1 MLLALD
7 VMGGDNAPAE
17 TCRGALMACDRFPD
31 LEVALVG
38 TGSRVAPLIAEAS
51 SSVAK
56 RLHVVNA
63 EEVITM
69 DELPSVAIRNKRKSS
84 LRIAMEMVRSGEAQ
98 CCISAGNTGAIVAGG
113 VLVVGRIPGIDRPG
127 LGVPLPAIDR
137 LRMLIDVGATVRSK
151 PLNLVQFALMGGLY
165 MRHVLNVADPKVAL
179 LANGEEEIKGDDV
192 IAQARD
198 VLRKGPFTFIG
209 YVEGKDIPV
218 GPADVVV
225 CDGFTGNILLKVMEG
240 LGEAVYALLREEM
253 GQRILPK
260 VGMVFMLPMLKE
272 LWTRFDYEQYGGTP
286 LLGVRGAVIKAH
298 GRSKAPA
305 IASALGVAR
314 DFVLK
319 RGVELISREITQGG
333 M

>member
-1 MLLALD
+1 
-7 VMGGDNAPAE
+7 
-17 TCRGALMACDRFPD
+17 
-31 LEVALVG
+31 
-38 TGSRVAPLIAEAS
+38 
-51 SSVAK
+51 
-56 RLHVVNA
+56 
-63 EEVITM
+63 M
-69 DELPSVAIRNKRKSS
+69 DELPSVAIRKKRCSS

-98 CCISAGNTGAIVAGG
+98 GCISAGNTGAIVAGG

-137 LRMLIDVGATVRSK
+137 VRMLIDVGATVRSK

-165 MRHVLNVADPKVAL
+165 MKHIFGVAEPKVAL
-179 LANGEEEIKGDDV
+179 LANGEEDIKGDEA
-192 IAQARD
+192 IAQAREL
-198 VLRKGPFTFIG
+198 LRQGPFPFIG
-209 YVEGKDIPV
+209 YVEGKDIPI

-225 CDGFTGNILLKVMEG
+225 CDGFTGNILLKLMEG
-240 LGEAVYALLREEM
+240 LGTAVYSLLREEM
-253 GQRILPK
+253 GQRVLPK
-260 VGMVFMLPMLKE
+260 VGMLFMLPMLKE
-272 LWTRFDYEQYGGTP
+272 LWTRFDYESYGGTP

-319 RGVELISREITQGG
+319 RGVELISQEITQGG